1 MPLITCR
8 EALNQ
13 AMAEELER
21 DPNVVLMGEEIGQF
35 HGAYK
40 VTEGLLARFG
50 PKRDHGA
57 TYRRQSIEMVTSPVE
72 SVLKQALREDRRN

>member
-35 HGAYK
+35 HGAY
-40 VTEGLLARFG
+40 
-50 PKRDHGA
+50 
-57 TYRRQSIEMVTSPVE
+57 
-72 SVLKQALREDRRN
+72 